1 MNHGFD
7 EFEFEVEFMSCEVD
21 RAEEL
26 KVISADSHFAEYANV
41 HPSKIKQGKVFL
53 IDYIIED
60 DREKVLSFLRKKDSP
75 YVYFDFCIKGEMG
88 ENNLVHCTAQNFPR
102 STISKL
108 TIADVSRSEK
118 KTEILKKRA
127 DALGSLI
134 DIVNVGICLFKV
146 NKDMHFE
153 AIYVNQACCS
163 FFGTDKERVIER
175 AYRIDELI
183 HPEDK
188 SSVFQAIGLSMATKQ
203 PVEMIFRVKTHR
215 SRYLWCKFSAD
226 INRYEPDGCPVF
238 HATFTNVSGLVDEK

>member
-1 MNHGFD
+1 MNEID
-7 EFEFEVEFMSCEVD
+7 EFAFEVEFMSCEVD

-26 KVISADSHFAEYANV
+26 KVLSADSHFAEYARV
-41 HPSKIKQGKVFL
+41 HPSKIKEGKVYL
-53 IDYIIED
+53 IDYISTE

-75 YVYFDFCIKGEMG
+75 YVYFDFCILGDFGETK
-88 ENNLVHCTAQNFPR
+88 LVHCTAQNYPR

-134 DIVNVGICLFKV
+134 DVVSVGICLFKV
-146 NKDMHFE
+146 NEDMHFE

-183 HPEDK
+183 HPDDK
-188 SSVFQAIGLSMATKQ
+188 SEVFQAIGHSMATKK
-203 PVEMIFRVKTHR
+203 PVELIMRVKTHKK
-215 SRYLWCKFSAD
+215 RYLWCKFSAA
-226 INRYEPDGCPVF
+226 IHRYEDDGCPVF
-238 HATFTNVSGLVDEK
+238 QATFTNVSGLVDEN